1 MIKSI
6 AWQQIFPFTSA
17 KRHCVEAKE
26 IVYFRASEVRQGD
39 TQ

>member
-17 KRHCVEAKE
+17 GHCVEAKE

-39 TQ
+39 TG